1 MKLPWGRES
10 VSQLGHEFREDGVAF
25 SLSPTMSSD
34 WWRDH
39 HLVPETLRP
48 TAAYLGQLLNE
59 GIVTAHK
66 GVAHLPW
73 AGFYALQADAD
84 HSSSI
89 GLLKLPVV
97 SDWSPCLESKGTPS
111 DPDFVIAVVGW
122 QSSRFGRLS
131 LDRVGA
137 TVGAR
142 NESWLLS
149 EDAWRTCIA
158 IEKFAKRSG
167 QMSSEQRMHALGG
180 IRSLAGVSGAS
191 LDDYLERTNIVSS
204 NKLEIELHREDALQ
218 VPVVEI
224 RPIPEGAPEEFI
236 GVFDRYGTVQGRYD
250 IARPDGGLVHVAPSP
265 AVMAAL
271 SVIKSMPGRRL
282 SSEGARIFGHNP
294 YAVLGEDAREA
305 LNEDALIRARQK
317 ADLLPYRLAFN
328 PGIEGEAPSIQL
340 NPLLESTESASFEVA
355 HKLARELLE
364 LSGRSRARGLPLF
377 HWEGYEVELSPVTEQ
392 ALTQLAAWLADVS
405 VANAGL
411 TFAEVMNL
419 EAYSDRVVGFDA
431 RVQTVPYVAKR
442 DSDSGWIPENV
453 EAGVVAVDR
462 DTGAVQNVAMPPE
475 AVADLQDRV
484 VNAGATGASEVTLPN
499 SNVSIPVE
507 RAWQLV
513 QILQNAEISVGKKK
527 APVSNSSDP
536 KNDGERSSLQILHN
550 VESLDYVTSAV
561 GEFDASAQTDRQL
574 PDALR
579 TDVSLLPHQEE
590 GLAWLQHRYGLQG
603 KGMSGCLLADDMG
616 LGKTLQ
622 SLCLIAWHDEQA
634 DAAKPCLIVAPVS
647 LLENWKVE
655 IGKFLGW
662 AEDDVLSLYGN
673 ALAGLRLASASLDSD
688 LANAG
693 IRKLLRPGFEAGY
706 KVVLTTYETLRDYEF
721 SLARVAWGVVVCDE
735 AQKIKNPAA
744 FVTQAAKALRADFR
758 IACTGTPVENSLAD
772 LWCLFDFFQPGY
784 LGSLNDFTREFRR
797 DIETRAE
804 GHSVLVERLRVATK
818 PWVLRRMKNEVHRA
832 LPSKLEREA
841 ADPSSLSIP
850 MSPAQSKMYADA
862 VSTYRASRDTEGG
875 GKGAQ
880 ILALL
885 SRLRM
890 ICAHPLAVMSDDHEV
905 KPLSEHLRVS
915 PKLSWLMARLD
926 DIRGRNE
933 KVIVFTEFRD
943 LQRLIQRGVA
953 ERFGYSA
960 QIING
965 GTTVDSRSD
974 ESRQKLIDKFQAED
988 GFGVIILSTTAVGF
1002 GVNIKA
1008 ANHVV
1013 HFTRPWNPAKEDQA
1027 TDRAYR
1033 IGQTKDVF
1041 VYCPTVVGAGYESF
1055 EERLANL
1062 LESKRELSRDMLAG
1076 NQEITAEDFV
1086 DL

>member
-10 VSQLGHEFREDGVAF
+10 AAQMEHKFRDDGVAF
-25 SLSPTMSSD
+25 SLSPATSAD
-34 WWRDH
+34 WWSDL

-48 TAAYLGQLLNE
+48 AAAYLGQLLNE
-59 GIVTAHK
+59 GIATADK
-66 GVAHLPW
+66 GVVHLPW
-73 AGFYALQADAD
+73 EGLYALQADAD
-84 HSSSI
+84 HSNSI
-89 GLLKLPVV
+89 GLLKLPEV
-97 SDWSPCLESKGTPS
+97 SDWAPCLESKGTPS
-111 DPDFVIAVVGW
+111 NQDFVIAVVGW
-122 QSSRFGRLS
+122 QSPRFGRLS

-137 TVGAR
+137 MVGTR
-142 NESWLLS
+142 NEQWLLS
-149 EDAWRTCIA
+149 QGAWRTCITV
-158 IEKFAKRSG
+158 EEFAKRSG
-167 QMSSEQRMHALGG
+167 QMSSEQRMHALGET
-180 IRSLAGVSGAS
+180 RSLAVASGAL

-204 NKLEIELHREDALQ
+204 HKLEIELRREDALQ

-224 RPIPEGAPEEFI
+224 RPLPEGAPEEFVE
-236 GVFDRYGTVQGRYD
+236 VFDRYGTVRGRYD
-250 IARPDGGLVHVAPSP
+250 IAQPDGGLVHVAPSP

-282 SSEGARIFGHNP
+282 SSDGARLFGHNP

-305 LNEDALIRARQK
+305 LNEDALIRARQE
-317 ADLLPYRLAFN
+317 ADLLPYRMAFSSEV
-328 PGIEGEAPSIQL
+328 EGEAPSVHL

-355 HKLARELLE
+355 PNRARDLLE

-392 ALTQLAAWLADVS
+392 ALTQLATWLADVS

-462 DTGAVQNVAMPPE
+462 DAGTAQNVAMPPE
-475 AVADLQDRV
+475 AVSELQDRV
-484 VNAGATGASEVTLPN
+484 TKAVATGAPEVTLPN
-499 SNVSIPVE
+499 SNVRIPVE
-507 RAWQLV
+507 RARQLV
-513 QILQNAEISVGKKK
+513 QTLQNAEISVGKKK
-527 APVSNSSDP
+527 APLSNSSDP
-536 KNDGERSSLQILHN
+536 KNDGKRSGLQILHN
-550 VESLDYVTSAV
+550 VENLDYVTSAF
-561 GEFDASAQTDRQL
+561 GEFDVSAQVDRQL
-574 PDALR
+574 PHALR
-579 TDVSLLPHQEE
+579 ANVSLLPHQEE
-590 GLAWLQHRYGLQG
+590 GLAWLQHRYGLQA

-622 SLCLIAWHDEQA
+622 SLCLIAWHDEHA
-634 DAAKPCLIVAPVS
+634 DAAKSCLVVAPVS

-662 AEDDVLSLYGN
+662 AEDDVLSLYGS
-673 ALAGLRLASASLDSD
+673 ALAGLRLAPASLDSD
-688 LANAG
+688 LASAG
-693 IRKLLRPGFEAGY
+693 IRQLLRPGFEEGY

-721 SLARVAWGVVVCDE
+721 SLARVDWGIVVCDE

-772 LWCLFDFFQPGY
+772 LWCLFDFFQPGH

-804 GHSVLVERLRVATK
+804 GHSVLVERLRAATK

-832 LPSKLEREA
+832 LPNKVERDA

-850 MSPAQSKMYADA
+850 MSPAQAKMYADA
-862 VSTYRASRDTEGG
+862 VSNYRASRDAEGG
-875 GKGAQ
+875 GKGSQ

-885 SRLRM
+885 SKLRL
-890 ICAHPLAVMSDDHEV
+890 ICAHPLAVMSDDHEAR
-905 KPLSEHLRVS
+905 PLVEHLRVS

-926 DIRGRNE
+926 GIRSRNE
-933 KVIVFTEFRD
+933 KVIVFTELRD
-943 LQRLIQRGVA
+943 LQRLIQRAVA
-953 ERFGYSA
+953 ERFGYAS

-965 GTTVDSRSD
+965 STAVDARID
-974 ESRQKLIDKFQAED
+974 ESRQRLIDRFQAED

-1002 GVNIKA
+1002 GVNIQA

-1041 VYCPTVVGAGYESF
+1041 VYCPTVVGSGYESF
-1055 EERLANL
+1055 EERLAKL

-1076 NQEITAEDFV
+1076 NQEVTAEDFV